1 MIEAAGAVL
10 WRDGDDGGPQLAV
23 IFRRKRDDW
32 TLPKGKLERG
42 EDFLDAA
49 LREVAEETGYAA
61 EPGAS
66 LGETRYR
73 MTHSGRP
80 EDKVVRYW
88 AMRALDG
95 AFAVNAE
102 VDELRWLTPAA
113 ARALLTYDRDREVID
128 AFLETREGGEPT
140 RDGDAAPRR
149 RQPS

>member
-10 WRDGDDGGPQLAV
+10 WRDGDDGAPQVAV

-32 TLPKGKLERG
+32 TLPKGKLEPG
-42 EDFLDAA
+42 EDFLEAA
-49 LREVAEETGYAA
+49 VREVAEETGYAA

-73 MTHSGRP
+73 MTRAGRP

-95 AFAVNAE
+95 AFAANAE
-102 VDELRWLTPAA
+102 VDELRWLAPAA
-113 ARALLTYDRDREVID
+113 ARALLTFDHDREVID
-128 AFLETREGGEPT
+128 AFLKT
-140 RDGDAAPRR
+140 RDAEDPPG
-149 RQPS
+149 QPS